1 MQQAGVVSKAVGV
14 PTLPI
19 AEYPGVPMTDGS
31 DAVAKKVEALLPQL
45 AAGLAGARDAARTTV
60 AEPGRGEVG
69 HRGPLDEIQEHFHR
83 NLWSDGLPVI
93 PPTLAR
99 IERFLAH
106 TRRAPSD
113 VIGHLL
119 PENRAA
125 TVWSIAV
132 NGVMAGCRP
141 EYMPVLVAI
150 VEAVAEPIFRVEDA
164 GSTPGWEPLVIVSG
178 PIASRLDLN
187 PGQGVMP
194 VGRQANTTLGR
205 FPPLPLPN
213 PPPPLLPPAPPH
225 NARLPRSSH

>member
-1 MQQAGVVSKAVGV
+1 VLRAAAIAERAGVPSVSIVTTPFMQQAGVVSKGVGL
-14 PTLPI
+14 PSLPI

-45 AAGLAGARDAARTTV
+45 VAGLAGARDAARPAV
-60 AEPGRGEVG
+60 AEPGPRDVV
-69 HRGPLDEIQEHFHR
+69 HRGTLDEIQEHFHR

-106 TRRAPSD
+106 TQRAPSD

-150 VEAVAEPIFRVEDA
+150 VEAIAEPIFRVEDA
-164 GSTPGWEPLVIVSG
+164 GSTPGW
-178 PIASRLDLN
+178 A
-187 PGQGVMP
+187 
-194 VGRQANTTLGR
+194 
-205 FPPLPLPN
+205 
-213 PPPPLLPPAPPH
+213 
-225 NARLPRSSH
+225 